1 MQSLKFQSSS
11 KNYAELGSCPTLNS
25 GSRPLLARGLTDATT
40 DGSIHEERIPTSKG
54 HILVARQGDVRKPA
68 LITYHDL
75 GLNYKTNF
83 TVSKFKTK
91 LHTCTWCFAG

>member
-1 MQSLKFQSSS
+1 M
-11 KNYAELGSCPTLNS
+11 
-25 GSRPLLARGLTDATT
+25 ARGLTDATT

-83 TVSKFKTK
+83 TVSKFEMK
-91 LHTCTWCFAG
+91 FAGYLVLLFDSLHKPVLGNFGTRGQ

>member
-1 MQSLKFQSSS
+1 M
-11 KNYAELGSCPTLNS
+11 
-25 GSRPLLARGLTDATT
+25 ARGLTDATT

-83 TVSKFKTK
+83 TVSKFKMK
-91 LHTCTWCFAG
+91 LHMYMVFCWLVFPWASKFTFSKL